1 MPKAPRV
8 VITGAN
14 GAVGESLATTFKR
27 NGFQVILM
35 ARDRTA
41 IDNLADQIGAHAVRI
56 DVGDPASV
64 EAAFMA
70 AGPVDVLVN
79 SATIA
84 RPGPI
89 MQTDVR
95 VWEEHLRVNL
105 TGAFLCSL
113 KVLPGMI
120 SRRRGRIINLA
131 GVAGAQDRLGGLTG
145 LAAYDAST
153 SGIVGLTR
161 SLAAEVSTHNVRVNA
176 LRPGTADQP
185 ISAALREAIAPR
197 ADEGVQGL
205 LDDLLEQAG
214 QTEVIP
220 AEQIAAAVFALA
232 SQPGADLNG
241 QILDVSDPRLTSE
254 A

>member
-8 VITGAN
+8 VVTGAN
-14 GAVGESLATTFKR
+14 GAVGAALARIFKKNR
-27 NGFQVILM
+27 YQVILM
-35 ARDRTA
+35 AHDRTA
-41 IDNLADQIGAHAVRI
+41 IDALADDIGAHAVRI

-70 AGPVDVLVN
+70 AGPVDVLIN
-79 SATIA
+79 SATIS
-84 RPGPI
+84 RPGPL

-131 GVAGAQDRLGGLTG
+131 GLAGALIFPG

-153 SGIVGLTR
+153 AGIVGLTR
-161 SLAAEVSTHNVRVNA
+161 SLAAEVSEHGIRVNA
-176 LRPGTADQP
+176 LRPGTADAP
-185 ISAALREAIAPR
+185 VSASLEEAIEPR
-197 ADEGVQGL
+197 ADEDVEDL
-205 LDDLLEQAG
+205 VADLLELSG
-214 QTEVIP
+214 QP
-220 AEQIAAAVFALA
+220 APVDAERIAAAVFALA
-232 SQPGADLNG
+232 TDPGADING
-241 QILDVSDPRLTSE
+241 QILDLDDQRL